1 MPSIDDIFPD
11 RWLKAS
17 HLITT
22 DGRRPIIP
30 VTVRGAGVE
39 QLHNPK
45 TNQKEPRLVIEFEG
59 KDKRL
64 ILNKT
69 QATAIAEIAH
79 TKDYT
84 RWRGARLAIQA
95 GIAPN
100 KRDTILILTPASTPT
115 QAQGDH
121 NPNLNPDPDAGGS
134 GHKAQGDP
142 DPNPAQTPT
151 PTQEDANPFD

>member
-11 RWLKAS
+11 KWLKAS
-17 HLITT
+17 HLIAA
-22 DGRRPIIP
+22 DGRRRIIT

-45 TNQKEPRLVIEFEG
+45 TNQKEPRLIVEFEG
-59 KDKRL
+59 KNKRL

-69 QATAIAEIAH
+69 QAQGIAQIAG

-84 RWRGARLAIQA
+84 KWRGARLAIQA

-100 KRDTILILTPASTPT
+100 KMDTILILAP
-115 QAQGDH
+115 
-121 NPNLNPDPDAGGS
+121 
-134 GHKAQGDP
+134 
-142 DPNPAQTPT
+142 TPT
-151 PTQEDANPFD
+151 PTPAPTQGDPNTGAEGKTPTPTPTPHQEDHDLDAGDHDPGAEDDNPFV

>member
-11 RWLKAS
+11 KWLKAS
-17 HLITT
+17 HLIMI
-22 DGRRPIIP
+22 DSRRPIIP

-84 RWRGARLAIQA
+84 RWRGVRLAIQA

-100 KRDTILILTPASTPT
+100 KKDTILILSPTP
-115 QAQGDH
+115 AQGDH
-121 NPNLNPDPDAGGS
+121 NPNPNPDPDTGGS
-134 GHKAQGDP
+134 GRKAQGDHSP
-142 DPNPAQTPT
+142 DPNPDPN
-151 PTQEDANPFD
+151 PIPEDANPFD

>member
-11 RWLKAS
+11 KWLKAS
-17 HLITT
+17 HLIMT

-69 QATAIAEIAH
+69 QATAIAEITHAR
-79 TKDYT
+79 DYT

-100 KRDTILILTPASTPT
+100 KKDTILILSPTPA

-121 NPNLNPDPDAGGS
+121 NPNPNPDLDTGGS

-142 DPNPAQTPT
+142 DPNP
-151 PTQEDANPFD
+151 FD

>member
-11 RWLKAS
+11 KWLKAC
-17 HLITT
+17 HLIAP
-22 DGRRPIIP
+22 DGRRPIVA

-45 TNQKEPRLVIEFEG
+45 TNQKEPRLIVEFDG

-69 QATAIAEIAH
+69 QATAIAEIAR

-84 RWRGARLAIQA
+84 KWRGARLMVQA

-100 KRDTILILTPASTPT
+100 KMDTILILAPTP
-115 QAQGDH
+115 
-121 NPNLNPDPDAGGS
+121 
-134 GHKAQGDP
+134 
-142 DPNPAQTPT
+142 TPT
-151 PTQEDANPFD
+151 PTQGDPNPGAEGKTPTPTPTPHQEDHDLDAGDHDPGAEDDNPFA

>member
-11 RWLKAS
+11 KWLKAS
-17 HLITT
+17 HLIMP
-22 DGRRPIIP
+22 DSRRPIIP

-69 QATAIAEIAH
+69 QATAIAEITH

-95 GIAPN
+95 GIALN
-100 KRDTILILTPASTPT
+100 KKDTILILTPASTPT
-115 QAQGDH
+115 QGDH
-121 NPNLNPDPDAGGS
+121 NPNPNPDPDAGGS
-134 GHKAQGDP
+134 GHKVQGDP
-142 DPNPAQTPT
+142 DPNPAPTPT
-151 PTQEDANPFD
+151 QTQEDANPFN